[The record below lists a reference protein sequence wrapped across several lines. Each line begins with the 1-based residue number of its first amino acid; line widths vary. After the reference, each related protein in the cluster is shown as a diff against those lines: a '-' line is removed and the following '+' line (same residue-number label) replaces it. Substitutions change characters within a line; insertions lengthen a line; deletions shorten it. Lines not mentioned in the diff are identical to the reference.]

1 MLRNSSNQ
9 SRSSWDLK
17 GLSGLFVFCLSG
29 LPLARM
35 FLILLEFWMIAHSS
49 VFASD
54 CESQGKW
61 LSAEDLVTLFAKEI
75 VFTRLRFTS
84 LVDCFAARLFTRCWR
99 FRFSCSD
106 TSPNWVVRTV
116 FIPAWSIFPSI
127 YAFPPPFLFPC
138 ILEIIDLY
146 PGRGTLIA
154 LYLVHFCFVGGVLK
168 EKMGRSFCPSL
179 FFGYRW
185 EARSYISP

>member
-1 MLRNSSNQ
+1 M
-9 SRSSWDLK
+9 
-17 GLSGLFVFCLSG
+17 
-29 LPLARM
+29 
-35 FLILLEFWMIAHSS
+35 
-49 VFASD
+49 
-54 CESQGKW
+54 
-61 LSAEDLVTLFAKEI
+61 
-75 VFTRLRFTS
+75 
-84 LVDCFAARLFTRCWR
+84 VDCFAARLFTRCWR

-168 EKMGRSFCPSL
+168 EKMGRSFAQVYFLVTGERQEAIFRLKLMTCEGSILYVWLSLLGFFLGLILL
-179 FFGYRW
+179 FFQK
-185 EARSYISP
+185 